1 MRQLFE
7 SYLANRALIR
17 RLKADKCYAT
27 DTVTG
32 SSDEAPY
39 TSHAITISGVDGVKL
54 RANRAKIERL
64 EADCA
69 YVEAAV
75 AMAPNSQVRVI
86 LELRYLDGLHW
97 PEVAA
102 RLTDDRI
109 DLSEAAAKQK
119 AYRYLAALEEQ
130 EKAHKAKKGKPA

>member
-1 MRQLFE
+1 
-7 SYLANRALIR
+7 
-17 RLKADKCYAT
+17 
-27 DTVTG
+27 
-32 SSDEAPY
+32 
-39 TSHAITISGVDGVKL
+39 VKL

-75 AMAPNSQVRVI
+75 AMAPNSLVRVI
-86 LELRYLDGLHW
+86 MELRYLDGLHW

-119 AYRYLAALEEQ
+119 AYRYLATLEEQ
-130 EKAHKAKKGKPA
+130 EKARKAKKGKPA